1 MIDYDVIGDP
11 LEWCSVQ
18 LVQLDVVTLVPTV
31 QLQTSRLSPFRVLRR
46 QKFSSSVG
54 VSSAGGLLERFPH
67 LSHQGTPDSRQHAET
82 RAMKEAE
89 I

>member
-31 QLQTSRLSPFRVLRR
+31 
-46 QKFSSSVG
+46 
-54 VSSAGGLLERFPH
+54 H
-67 LSHQGTPDSRQHAET
+67 L
-82 RAMKEAE
+82 
-89 I
+89 